1 MASPKQIEEK
11 IRQVLNAWRDLAPT
25 KQFAGM
31 TLPQAEGKFQPSF
44 DTRQQISQLENQ
56 LGQTINHRDDADD
69 VSLDTVQLIINA
81 VMGDPTEGP
90 DSPLVERMGRTRK
103 SERKTGLTRKKTGKG
118 TPEKE

>member
-11 IRQVLNAWRDLAPT
+11 IRQVLNAWRDLAPA

-31 TLPQAEGKFQPSF
+31 TLAQAEVKFQPSF
-44 DTRQQISQLENQ
+44 DTRAQLSQLENQ
-56 LGQTINHRDDADD
+56 LGQTINHRDDADE
-69 VSLDTVQLIINA
+69 VSMDMVQLIINA
-81 VMGDPTEGP
+81 VLGDPTEGP

-103 SERKTGLTRKKTGKG
+103 SERKTGLTRKKTGTG